1 MGKRELFIIL
11 GFIVVGAL
19 AFQFTA
25 PPATGTSSF
34 SLGNFFNQA
43 RREMRGNP
51 GRAVNVTKASIPVT
65 PGLREVR
72 LSGINE
78 GVTIIGDSKTTIEY
92 ELSVSSTGPDDAGA
106 LALAKETVLLR
117 DDVADSLALK
127 ADYPEP
133 GSQRSTLTMH
143 VPPGMSV
150 RLESST
156 GATITAVAGV
166 HLEAM
171 RGRVTLADISGGVTG
186 AHQDGDL
193 TITGAQSIKLRLLRS
208 KSRLSKVTDGLTL
221 DARDGDTEVTESA
234 GAMEVDEIRN
244 ELTVTDHRGPIAV
257 RGNDGRVTIRQPQA
271 DTRVDVRRAE
281 VEVEMSRAV
290 PLTLITS
297 DEPLRLILEGAPA
310 FTLDAAAS
318 NAAIQ
323 AVDFDLKP
331 EISESDARL
340 SHVFGAKS
348 DVKITLRNTR
358 GDIILRKK

>member
-11 GFIVVGAL
+11 GFVAVGTL

-34 SLGNFFNQA
+34 SLGNFFSRA
-43 RREMRGNP
+43 RSEMRGNP
-51 GRAVNVTKASIPVT
+51 GRAVNVTKDSIPV
-65 PGLREVR
+65 PAALREVR
-72 LSGINE
+72 LIGINE
-78 GVTIIGDSKTTIEY
+78 AVTVVGDSKTTIDY
-92 ELSVSSTGPDDAGA
+92 EFSVSSTGPDDAGA
-106 LALAKETVLLR
+106 LALAKETVLGR
-117 DDVADSLALK
+117 DDVADSLVLRAK
-127 ADYPEP
+127 YPEP
-133 GSQRSTLTMH
+133 GSQRSTVTMH
-143 VPPGMSV
+143 VPPGLSV
-150 RLESST
+150 RLESSS
-156 GATITAVAGV
+156 GATVTAVAGV

-171 RGRVTLADISGGVTG
+171 RGDVTLTDISGGVTG

-193 TITGAQSIKLRLLRS
+193 TIIGAQSIKLRLLRS

-244 ELTVTDHRGPIAV
+244 ELTVTGHRGPIAV

-271 DTRVDVRRAE
+271 EIRVDVRRAE
-281 VEVEMSRAV
+281 VELETDRAV

-323 AVDFDLKP
+323 AVDFNLKP
-331 EISESDARL
+331 EVSESDARL